1 MALVRAMSKA
11 KVPEGKICEVRVNRK
26 SLAVANVE
34 GKPCVISNICTHEQG
49 PLGCGVLEGTVVTC
63 PWHDWKFDVVSGRLL
78 NAQGEGVKTY
88 PAEVQ
93 GEDILVDLD

>member
-1 MALVRAMSKA
+1 MALVRAMSRT
-11 KVPEGKICEVRVNRK
+11 KVPEGRLCKVKVNRR

-34 GKPCVISNICTHEQG
+34 GKPCVISNICIHEQG
-49 PLGCGVLEGTVVTC
+49 PYGRGALNGTVVTR
-63 PWHDWKFDVVSGRLL
+63 PWHDWKFDVVSGKLL

-93 GEDILVDLD
+93 GDDILVDLD

>member
-11 KVPEGKICEVRVNRK
+11 KVPDGKICEVRVNRK

-49 PLGCGVLEGTVVTC
+49 LLGRGVLEGTVVTC
-63 PWHDWKFDVVSGRLL
+63 PWHNWKFDVISGKLL
-78 NAQGEGVKTY
+78 SSQGEGVKTY
-88 PAEVQ
+88 AAEVQ
-93 GEDILVDLD
+93 GEDLFVDLD